1 MKRNIYQDVTSS
13 KVIEKDA
20 KHFASY
26 ANSILEIQVEY
37 LDKSD
42 IPVPKLDQ
50 AIYIKGTLQ
59 IHHLQ
64 RVGKSKVN
72 FYYNSTYKNSSN
84 LLRVVDYALAST
96 PDSDLEELHR

>member
-1 MKRNIYQDVTSS
+1 MKRKVYQDVTAS
-13 KVIEKDA
+13 KVIIRDA

-26 ANSILEIQVEY
+26 ANSILEIQVQY

-42 IPVPKLDQ
+42 ILVPKLDD

-59 IHHLQ
+59 IHHLE

-72 FYYNSTYKNSSN
+72 FY
-84 LLRVVDYALAST
+84 
-96 PDSDLEELHR
+96 